1 MSYLTVA
8 VAGVA
13 ALSLVNS
20 WLIIAMARKL
30 RGQGEELARRG
41 SRPRRDVGLPPG
53 TRVPEF
59 TVTTMTGATVSAGD
73 LRGQRS
79 VVAFFSPGCEPCH
92 EQAPFFA
99 AFARA
104 RPDGAGETR
113 TLAVICGGR
122 RAAEVADGDAARLA
136 GQLADVTDVV
146 GEPSAG
152 MVAAALGATGF
163 PSFVVIDADGRVE
176 AGAHT
181 VAAIAGIAAPA

>member
-1 MSYLTVA
+1 MVFLDDVVFLVGRDSADRAKRVGRSISYPGVA
-8 VAGVA
+8 ATGVA

-59 TVTTMTGATVSAGD
+59 TVTTMTGATISAEHF
-73 LRGQRS
+73 RGERS

-92 EQAPFFA
+92 EQAPVFA

-104 RPDGAGETR
+104 RPDGAGGSR
-113 TLAVICGGR
+113 TLAVICGGH
-122 RAAEVADGDAARLA
+122 RAAGSPT
-136 GQLADVTDVV
+136 VT
-146 GEPSAG
+146 
-152 MVAAALGATGF
+152 
-163 PSFVVIDADGRVE
+163 R
-176 AGAHT
+176 
-181 VAAIAGIAAPA
+181 PASPVSSRT